1 MILLL
6 EDDSNLA
13 HSIQELL
20 TLEGEKVVHAST
32 LSECRTLL
40 EDRMKDF
47 EIILVDLMLPDG
59 DGRDLIAWIR
69 ARSQA
74 TVIVMSAISENH
86 TMVSSLRQGA
96 DDYLTKPFEPDFF
109 LAKLDSIRRRSEGKE
124 TSLSYNYEGR
134 QLEVDLNARAV
145 LLNGSSS
152 DLTSHE
158 FDILVQLLRHKGH
171 SVSKSDLYQ
180 AVGREQTNGD
190 RVIDMHI
197 SRIRTKLKLRE
208 HIKTIWGRGY
218 MLIRD
223 EKV

>member
-6 EDDSNLA
+6 EDDINLA
-13 HSIQELL
+13 QSIQELL
-20 TLEGEKVVHAST
+20 TLEGEEVAHAPT
-32 LSECRTLL
+32 LAACRQML
-40 EDRMKDF
+40 ENRMQDF

-59 DGRDLIAWIR
+59 DGRDLISWIR
-69 ARSQA
+69 NRSDA
-74 TVIVMSAISENH
+74 TVIVMSAISENE
-86 TMVSSLRQGA
+86 TMVRSLREGA

-109 LAKLDSIRRRSEGKE
+109 LAKLDSIRRRSDGIEN
-124 TSLSYNYEGR
+124 SLRYKYMG
-134 QLEVDLNARAV
+134 QLLEVDLNARSVV
-145 LLNGSSS
+145 LDGSST

-158 FDILVQLLRHKGH
+158 FDILVQLLKRQGH
-171 SVSKSDLYQ
+171 SVSKANLYQ

-197 SRIRTKLKLRE
+197 SRIRTKLAMKE

-223 EKV
+223 ES

>member
-1 MILLL
+1 
-6 EDDSNLA
+6 
-13 HSIQELL
+13 
-20 TLEGEKVVHAST
+20 
-32 LSECRTLL
+32 
-40 EDRMKDF
+40 
-47 EIILVDLMLPDG
+47 
-59 DGRDLIAWIR
+59 
-69 ARSQA
+69 
-74 TVIVMSAISENH
+74 